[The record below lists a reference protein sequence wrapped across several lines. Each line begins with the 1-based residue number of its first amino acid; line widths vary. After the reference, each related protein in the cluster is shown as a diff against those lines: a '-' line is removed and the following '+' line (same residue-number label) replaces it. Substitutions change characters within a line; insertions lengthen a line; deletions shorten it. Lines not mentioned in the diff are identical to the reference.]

1 MRDLD
6 GGGERQSGTLA
17 CSYSKNAFEFMK
29 NRKSLE
35 YRFRVKEKNMLHEGL
50 TPESCEIRSALKT
63 LSYTESLNQF
73 RLVGL
78 SGRVFKWMTNG
89 FRDVIVIS
97 NEMFYKNMRR
107 FRWWSES
114 LGHGGLPC

>member
-6 GGGERQSGTLA
+6 GRGERQSGTFA
-17 CSYSKNAFEFMK
+17 CSYSKSAFEFMK
-29 NRKSLE
+29 NRKSHE
-35 YRFRVKEKNMLHEGL
+35 YYKFRVQEKNMLHEGL
-50 TPESCEIRSALKT
+50 TPESCEIRSVLKT
-63 LSYTESLNQF
+63 LSYTKSLNQF

-97 NEMFYKNMRR
+97 NEMFYKNI
-107 FRWWSES
+107 
-114 LGHGGLPC
+114 